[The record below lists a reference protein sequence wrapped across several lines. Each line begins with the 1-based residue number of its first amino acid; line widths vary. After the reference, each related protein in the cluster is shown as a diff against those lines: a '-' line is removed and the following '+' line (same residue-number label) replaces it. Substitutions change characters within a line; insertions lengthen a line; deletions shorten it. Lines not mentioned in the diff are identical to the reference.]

1 MVGIVGIQFAGGT
14 YEAAFPIYQSLLKTR
29 DKQVAAFE
37 KRPSIA
43 GDIADFKDP
52 AFVDRI
58 IRRFPI
64 LKDTEDFETGLGYS
78 ASAPNAFALRL
89 FQGGARGGINLL
101 V

>member
-64 LKDTEDFETGLGYS
+64 LKDTEDFEVYKGR
-78 ASAPNAFALRL
+78 ASKPSRAPSNRLRN
-89 FQGGARGGINLL
+89 F
-101 V
+101 